1 MLWEPDI
8 SDARQASGRH
18 RGGATGTM
26 MSILTRYI
34 FGQAAGA
41 LVLIVASLTG
51 VVWIAIALRQLE
63 LVTNQGQN
71 LTRFIVITL
80 LAIPSMMALIAPI
93 ALLIASI
100 HVLNKASGDSEL
112 IVMTS
117 GGMPVW
123 GLLKPLGLLAV
134 IVALCVA
141 TVNHFIGP
149 WTQVQLRDNLN
160 EVRTDLMS
168 SVLQPWRFTSPE
180 PRLTLHI
187 RDRSP
192 AGELLG
198 LVMHDGRDPKTTLTY
213 LAERGLIIKQGEGAF
228 LRMEKGHI
236 IRKIPDQPAPQ
247 IIVFES
253 YVVDLNQ
260 LEQKVDQP
268 GFERPRERSTWAL
281 LTFDPNDPKEK
292 AQEKKSIAELHER
305 LSSPLYALAF
315 VVIVVA
321 AMGQAQTTR
330 QNRTQAV
337 VLAFALAVGTRV
349 AGIAATNALTGKS
362 RAVWLVYAIPI
373 AAMLLALFSTYWNIH
388 PRAPN
393 KLQRQLI
400 FLRAGVKARITGLFA
415 RSQPSYASG
424 GRR

>member
-1 MLWEPDI
+1 M
-8 SDARQASGRH
+8 G
-18 RGGATGTM
+18 
-26 MSILTRYI
+26 ILTRYI

-51 VVWIAIALRQLE
+51 VVWIAVALRQLE

-71 LTRFIVITL
+71 LTRFLTITV
-80 LAIPSMMALIAPI
+80 LAIPNMMALIAPI
-93 ALLIASI
+93 ALLIAAI
-100 HVLNKASGDSEL
+100 HVLNKSSGDSEL

-123 GLLKPLGLLAV
+123 GLLKPLGLLAI

-141 TVNHFIGP
+141 TVNHLIGP
-149 WTQVQLRDNLN
+149 WTQRELREHLN

-192 AGELLG
+192 EGELLG
-198 LVMHDGRDPKTTLTY
+198 LVMHDGRDPKTQLTY
-213 LAERGLIIKQGEGAF
+213 LAERGLIIKQGTGAY
-228 LRMEKGHI
+228 LRMQKGHI
-236 IRKIPDQPAPQ
+236 VRKLPEQPAPQ

-260 LEQKVDQP
+260 LEQRIEQP
-268 GFERPRERSTWAL
+268 GLERPRERSTWAL
-281 LTFDPNDPKEK
+281 LTFDPRDPKEQPQ
-292 AQEKKSIAELHER
+292 AKKSIAELHER

-315 VVIVVA
+315 VLIVVA
-321 AMGQAQTTR
+321 GMGQAQTTR

-337 VLAFALAVGTRV
+337 VLAFGLAVGTRV
-349 AGIAATNALTGKS
+349 AGIAANNALTGKS
-362 RAVWLVYAIPI
+362 NAVWMVYAIPLVAMAV
-373 AAMLLALFSTYWNIH
+373 AAFSIYWNIY

-393 KLQRQLI
+393 RLQRQLVFMNAALKERI
-400 FLRAGVKARITGLFA
+400 AAMFTRPDPARA
-415 RSQPSYASG
+415 YASG
-424 GRR
+424 RRR

>member
-1 MLWEPDI
+1 
-8 SDARQASGRH
+8 
-18 RGGATGTM
+18 

-51 VVWIAIALRQLE
+51 VVWIAVALRQLE

-71 LTRFIVITL
+71 LARFITITL
-80 LAIPSMMALIAPI
+80 LAIPNMMALIAPI
-93 ALLIASI
+93 ALLIAAI

-141 TVNHFIGP
+141 AVNHGIGP
-149 WTQVQLRDNLN
+149 WTQAQLRSHLN

-187 RDRSP
+187 RDRAP
-192 AGELLG
+192 TGELLG
-198 LVMHDGRDPKTTLTY
+198 LLMHDGRDPKTELTY
-213 LAERGLIIKQGEGAF
+213 LAERGLIIKQGDSAF

-236 IRKIPDQPAPQ
+236 VRKLPDQPAPQ

-253 YVVDLNQ
+253 YAVDLNQ
-260 LEQKVDQP
+260 LEQRAEQP
-268 GFERPRERSTWAL
+268 GFERPRERSTLAL

-305 LSSPLYALAF
+305 FSSPLYALAF
-315 VVIVVA
+315 IAIVVA

-337 VLAFALAVGTRV
+337 VLAFGLAVGTRV
-349 AGIAATNALTGKS
+349 AGIAANNALTGKS
-362 RAVWLVYAIPI
+362 NAVWLVYAIPL
-373 AAMLLALFSTYWNIH
+373 AAMLAALFSTYWNIY

-393 KLQRQLI
+393 KLQRQLTI
-400 FLRAGVKARITGLFA
+400 FNASLKARIAALFT
-415 RSQPSYASG
+415 RPQPSYASG

>member
-1 MLWEPDI
+1 MGWQW
-8 SDARQASGRH
+8 RQ
-18 RGGATGTM
+18 GAAPTGTL

-51 VVWIAIALRQLE
+51 VVWIAVALRQLE

-71 LTRFIVITL
+71 LTRFITITL
-80 LAIPSMMALIAPI
+80 LAIPNMMALIAPI
-93 ALLIASI
+93 ALLIAAI

-123 GLLKPLGLLAV
+123 GLLKPLGLLSV

-141 TVNHFIGP
+141 TVNHGVGP

-187 RDRSP
+187 RNRSP
-192 AGELLG
+192 SGELLG
-198 LVMHDGRDPKTTLTY
+198 LLMHDARDAKTELTY
-213 LAERGLIIKQGEGAF
+213 LAERGLIIKQGAAAY
-228 LRMEKGHI
+228 LRMQNGHI
-236 IRKIPDQPAPQ
+236 VRKLPDQPGPQ

-260 LEQKVDQP
+260 LEQRTEGP

-281 LTFDPNDPKEK
+281 LTFDPEDPKE
-292 AQEKKSIAELHER
+292 APQAKKSIAELHER
-305 LSSPLYALAF
+305 MSSPLYALAF
-315 VVIVVA
+315 IAIVVA

-337 VLAFALAVGTRV
+337 VMAFGLAVGTRV
-349 AGIAATNALTGKS
+349 AGIAANNALTGKS
-362 RAVWLVYAIPI
+362 NAVWLVYAIPLMAM
-373 AAMLLALFSTYWNIH
+373 AAALFSTYWNIY

-393 KLQRQLI
+393 KVQRQLTI
-400 FLRAGVKARITGLFA
+400 LNAALKQRLTEMFA
-415 RSQPSYASG
+415 RRTPARVSASS
-424 GRR
+424 GRRR

>member
-1 MLWEPDI
+1 MGADHI
-8 SDARQASGRH
+8 GRGQ
-18 RGGATGTM
+18 RPGAIWGGATGTM

-51 VVWIAIALRQLE
+51 VVWIAVALRQLE

-71 LTRFIVITL
+71 LTRFITITL
-80 LAIPSMMALIAPI
+80 LAIPNMMALIAPI

-134 IVALCVA
+134 IVALGVA
-141 TVNHFIGP
+141 TVNHLIGP
-149 WTQVQLRDNLN
+149 WTQTQLRDHLN

-192 AGELLG
+192 TGELLG
-198 LVMHDGRDPKTTLTY
+198 LVMHDARDPKTVLTY
-213 LAERGLIIKQGEGAF
+213 LAERGLIIKQGEAAF
-228 LRMEKGHI
+228 LRMQKGHI
-236 IRKIPDQPAPQ
+236 VRKLPDQSAPQ
-247 IIVFES
+247 IIVFDS

-260 LEQKVDQP
+260 LEQRAEQP
-268 GFERPRERSTWAL
+268 GLERPRERSTLAL

-305 LSSPLYALAF
+305 FSSPLYALTF

-349 AGIAATNALTGKS
+349 AGIAANNALTGKS
-362 RAVWLVYAIPI
+362 RAVWLVYAIPLV
-373 AAMLLALFSTYWNIH
+373 ALLIALFSTYWNIY
-388 PRAPN
+388 PRAPS

-400 FLRAGVKARITGLFA
+400 FLRANLKARLVGLFS
-415 RSQPSYASG
+415 RPQPSYASG

>member
-1 MLWEPDI
+1 
-8 SDARQASGRH
+8 
-18 RGGATGTM
+18 

-71 LTRFIVITL
+71 LSRFIVITL
-80 LAIPSMMALIAPI
+80 LAIPNMMALIAPI

-141 TVNHFIGP
+141 TVNHLIGP
-149 WTQVQLRDNLN
+149 WTQSQLRDHLN

-187 RDRSP
+187 RDRSA

-198 LVMHDGRDPKTTLTY
+198 LMMHDGRDPKTVLTY
-213 LAERGLIIKQGEGAF
+213 LAERGLIIKQGDTAF

-236 IRKIPDQPAPQ
+236 VRKLPDQAAPQ
-247 IIVFES
+247 IIVFDS

-260 LEQKVDQP
+260 LEQRAEQP
-268 GFERPRERSTWAL
+268 GFERPRERSTLAL
-281 LTFDPNDPKEK
+281 LTFDRNDPKEK

-305 LSSPLYALAF
+305 FSSPLYALAF

-337 VLAFALAVGTRV
+337 VLAFGLAVGTRV
-349 AGIAATNALTGKS
+349 GGIAATNALTGKS
-362 RAVWLVYAIPI
+362 NAVWLVYAIPLG
-373 AAMLLALFSTYWNIH
+373 AMLLALFSTYWNIY

-393 KLQRQLI
+393 KVQRRLI
-400 FLRAGVKARITGLFA
+400 FLNAALKARIAGMFT
-415 RSQPSYASG
+415 RPQPSYAPG